1 MIQMRAKF
9 LCETM
14 EVRRQWDD
22 IFKVLNE
29 KKNCQPRILYVIKI
43 FLRSEGKTRSFSD
56 KEMMSYLLI
65 VGEY

>member
-14 EVRRQWDD
+14 KVRRQWDD
-22 IFKVLNE
+22 ILKVLNE
-29 KKNCQPRILYVIKI
+29 KNCQPRILYVIKI
-43 FLRSEGKTRSFSD
+43 FLRLEGKTRSFLD
-56 KEMMSYLLI
+56 KQMMSYLLI